1 MATVL
6 WGKIYFKDTYAG
18 KLQEEPGGRCVFTY
32 DESYLESANPAIAYT
47 LPLRKQPF
55 ISEQGLH
62 PFFDNLVAEGWLKG
76 AQARKLGISPE
87 HRFGLLLGFG
97 EDLAGAVSVRDPEPQ
112 AYEAWDHQDDAT
124 VAALLGHA
132 SLSGVQR
139 KVLVVKENGQYRPKK
154 LGELS
159 THIAKLASGN
169 LKELIE
175 LEFLTTA
182 ASKVLL
188 PDDDIVDMEIASV
201 IGLDEPALIVRRF
214 DRTPS
219 GKHAYHFEEFN
230 QLLGQRS
237 GDDKYNGHYEDMA
250 NFIRDTPRCSLA
262 EMDRLFQRILV
273 CILLGNTDA
282 HFKNFAMFHTRG
294 GFQLTPAYD
303 LVASA
308 YYPEYQSI
316 ALGLAGKKSRDIKTI
331 EPRHLL
337 LMGQQFGLTHEAII
351 SSINKIGKYLSVAQG
366 IIEQSNVGSEKL
378 RKQLLK
384 MMEARWNGSFLSIGQ
399 TSLKRRNKGV
409 KA

>member
-1 MATVL
+1 
-6 WGKIYFKDTYAG
+6 
-18 KLQEEPGGRCVFTY
+18 
-32 DESYLESANPAIAYT
+32 
-47 LPLRKQPF
+47 
-55 ISEQGLH
+55 
-62 PFFDNLVAEGWLKG
+62 
-76 AQARKLGISPE
+76 
-87 HRFGLLLGFG
+87 
-97 EDLAGAVSVRDPEPQ
+97 LAGAVSVRDPEPQ
-112 AYEAWDHQDDAT
+112 VYEARDHQDDAT
-124 VAALLGHA
+124 VAALRGHA

-139 KVLVVKENGQYRPKK
+139 KLLVVKENGQYRPKK

-188 PDDDIVDMEIASV
+188 PDDDIVEMDIASV
-201 IGLDEPALIVRRF
+201 MGLGESALIVRRF

-230 QLLGQRS
+230 QLLGRCS
-237 GDDKYNGHYEDMA
+237 GDNKYNGHYEDMA
-250 NFIRDTPRCSLA
+250 NFIRGTPRCSLA

-282 HFKNFAMFHTRG
+282 HFKNFAMFHTRNG
-294 GFQLTPAYD
+294 LQLTPAYD

-337 LMGQQFGLTHEAII
+337 LMGQQFGLTDEAII
-351 SSINKIGKYLSVAQG
+351 SSVKKIERHFSAAQKMFENSTIGSV
-366 IIEQSNVGSEKL
+366 KL